1 MTNIKNF
8 QTYLFLSPQKFI
20 ISVNSN
26 LDLKELYLKEENNL
40 NETNQLDFKLI
51 DEFLG
56 KNIFEIE
63 KKVKNF
69 INNIN
74 IIIQSKDFFIF
85 KISIK
90 KKLWRYNY
98 KR

>member
-63 KKVKNF
+63 RDF
-69 INNIN
+69 INFVSEILIN
-74 IIIQSKDFFIF
+74 GKIFQSLGSKFF
-85 KISIK
+85 K
-90 KKLWRYNY
+90 
-98 KR
+98 